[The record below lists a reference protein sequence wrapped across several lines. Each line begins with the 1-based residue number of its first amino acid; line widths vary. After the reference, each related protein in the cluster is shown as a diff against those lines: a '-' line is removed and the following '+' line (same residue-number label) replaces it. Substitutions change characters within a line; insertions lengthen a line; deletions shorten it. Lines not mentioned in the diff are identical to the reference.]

1 MQGFHIVLG
10 ICKQDK
16 IVRKHIAQTKA
27 LSQRLRSESTTKTA
41 KNIIRNEIKSYYGDD
56 VQNRRYGKDFVRN
69 MQEDANS
76 YSAGRGTS
84 DWNKGKELVNAG
96 CFACYYD
103 DQRKMLSKIY
113 GKKNVSSWSG
123 DKVHNTYGNLIGREY
138 SSMLRERQ
146 KKNKK

>member
-1 MQGFHIVLG
+1 MAKMFTSGF
-10 ICKQDK
+10 KPK
-16 IVRKHIAQTKA
+16 
-27 LSQRLRSESTTKTA
+27 STTKKA
-41 KNIIRNEIKSYYGDD
+41 KKIIRDEIKGYYGDD
-56 VQNRRYGKDFVRN
+56 SENRTYGRDFLRN

-76 YSAGRGTS
+76 CSAGRVTS

-113 GKKNVSSWSG
+113 GKKNVDKWDG

-138 SSMLRERQ
+138 SAMLRERE
-146 KKNKK
+146 KRRR